1 MLNVTRVLVLSP
13 HTDDGEFGCGGTLAK
28 LRERGAT
35 IYYAAFSI
43 CEASVPE
50 QFPRDIL
57 ATEVQKAGRVLGID
71 RDRLLVYRYPVRHF
85 PQYRQDILED
95 LVRIHREV
103 EPELIFVPS
112 ADDVHQDHQVIYQEG
127 VRAFKQKS
135 VLGYEL
141 PWNHTTFTSSA
152 FVHLEK
158 THIQKKWAALR
169 QYESQSHR
177 SYWSEDFITSL
188 ARVRGVQTGTDY
200 AEAFQVIRWTIK

>member
-1 MLNVTRVLVLSP
+1 MLKVSRALVLAP

-28 LRERGAT
+28 LREQGAT

-50 QFPRDIL
+50 SFPPDIL
-57 ATEVQKAGRVLGID
+57 ATEVRKASRVLGID
-71 RDRLLVYRYPVRHF
+71 QDHLFVYHYPVRHF
-85 PQYRQDILED
+85 PQHRQDILED
-95 LVRIHREV
+95 LVRLHRQV

-112 ADDVHQDHQVIYQEG
+112 ADDVHQDHQVVYQEG

-135 VLGYEL
+135 ILGYEL
-141 PWNHTTFTSSA
+141 PWNNTTFTSSA
-152 FVHLEK
+152 FVHLEM
-158 THIQKKWAALR
+158 THIRKKLAALR

-177 SYWSEDFITSL
+177 NYWSEDFITSL
-188 ARVRGVQTGTDY
+188 ARVRGVQAGTDY

>member
-1 MLNVTRVLVLSP
+1 MLNVSRVLVLAP

-28 LRERGAT
+28 LRERGAI

-50 QFPRDIL
+50 QFPPDIL

-71 RDRLLVYRYPVRHF
+71 QGHLLVYRYPVRHF
-85 PQYRQDILED
+85 PQYRQDILEE
-95 LVRIHREV
+95 LVRIHREI

-112 ADDVHQDHQVIYQEG
+112 ADDVHQDHQVVYQEG

-135 VLGYEL
+135 ILGYEL
-141 PWNHTTFTSSA
+141 PWNNTTFTSSA
-152 FVHLEK
+152 FVHLEM
-158 THIQKKWAALR
+158 THIQKKLAALR

-177 SYWSEDFITSL
+177 NYWNEDFITGL
-188 ARVRGVQTGTDY
+188 ARVRGVQAGTDY
-200 AEAFQVIRWTIK
+200 AEAFQVIRWIVK